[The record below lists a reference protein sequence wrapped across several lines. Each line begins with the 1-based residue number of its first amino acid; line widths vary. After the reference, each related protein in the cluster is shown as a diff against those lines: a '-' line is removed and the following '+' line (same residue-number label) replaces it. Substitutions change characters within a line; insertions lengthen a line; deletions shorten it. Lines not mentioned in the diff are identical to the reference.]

1 MGVEESLWSLRLPNG
16 DVRSGTIEQLQE
28 AFRAGHLAGNSPVL
42 PPGAR
47 EWVTLDTIAVHGHP
61 LSVKPPPAAQV
72 APPPEVAAVR
82 PSASPPPAAS
92 QPPQARGQANGD
104 IWQVRLGS
112 GEVRSGTRQ
121 QLDEAFRAGHIDG
134 SALALPAGARDWT
147 RLDSVLQTRD
157 VAAAPTLVSPSQ
169 APTVVAPQSL
179 AASPAAAMPQAVPQP
194 VTQRALERVDDVDDI
209 CHVKVPR
216 AQLEEAFRAG
226 FLDESI
232 LVLTSEASD
241 WVKLGSLVDR
251 GSAPSSTSR
260 QAAVSQT
267 GEWPPSEAGGLAKGD
282 PPLPAPQTE
291 PVLDASSQE
300 ERGSRA
306 TDSENGLAGAK
317 GPDDDTPSMPGLT

>member
-28 AFRAGHLAGNSPVL
+28 AFRAGHVAGNSPVL

-47 EWVTLDTIAVHGHP
+47 EWVTLDTIAIKGRP
-61 LSVKPPPAAQV
+61 LSAKPPPVVAV
-72 APPPEVAAVR
+72 APA
-82 PSASPPPAAS
+82 
-92 QPPQARGQANGD
+92 QANGD
-104 IWQVRLGS
+104 IWQVRLAS

-134 SALALPAGARDWT
+134 SSLALPAGARDWT

-157 VAAAPTLVSPSQ
+157 VAAAPPATAAPPIVSPSQ
-169 APTVVAPQSL
+169 APTVAAAPQSL
-179 AASPAAAMPQAVPQP
+179 AASPAPAVARAAPQP
-194 VTQRALERVDDVDDI
+194 VTQSAMERVEDADDV

-216 AQLEEAFRAG
+216 AQLEDAFRAG
-226 FLDESI
+226 FLDEGI

-260 QAAVSQT
+260 QAAISQT
-267 GEWPPSEAGGLAKGD
+267 GEWPPSEAGDLAAD
-282 PPLPAPQTE
+282 PPPPARQTE

-300 ERGSRA
+300 EPASRPMEN
-306 TDSENGLAGAK
+306 ENGLPGAK
-317 GPDDDTPSMPGLT
+317 GSDDDTPSMPSLT